1 MKKTILTA
9 GVVIATHSLA
19 FSASSPA
26 HAATA
31 PWQASWIGVSKSSE
45 AELPEIVLTK
55 ALYGVSGDP
64 TKQVDLTAS
73 VRQSVKENSKID
85 LATGQMATNQNEP
98 PVDKPPVGSNQWICY
113 RKTIHL
119 AEAPTQAM
127 ARIAVDSKYWLWING
142 ELVVFEGQLKR
153 GPTPN
158 DTYFDRVDLTKHLR
172 QGDNTIA
179 VLVWY
184 FGKDGFSHKSS
195 GKAIWS

>member
-1 MKKTILTA
+1 
-9 GVVIATHSLA
+9 V
-19 FSASSPA
+19 
-26 HAATA
+26 
-31 PWQASWIGVSKSSE
+31 
-45 AELPEIVLTK
+45 TK
-55 ALYGVSGDP
+55 ALYGVRGDP

-73 VRQSVKENSKID
+73 VRQSVKENSTID
-85 LATGQMATNQNEP
+85 LVTGQMATNQNEP
-98 PVDKPPVGSNQWICY
+98 PVDSNQWICY

-119 AEAPTQAM
+119 AKAPTQAM

-153 GPTPN
+153 GPTPK

-172 QGDNTIA
+172 KGDNTIA

-184 FGKDGFSHKSS
+184 FGKDGFSHKRS